1 MDIFE
6 PFSKFK
12 AMEHE
17 AEMHRC
23 ITAIIKDYRSGTDV
37 NDDFYLDSVGF
48 FDFSLQEQKEIIREV
63 TMELQRSY

>member
-1 MDIFE
+1 MNIFN

-17 AEMHRC
+17 AARHEC
-23 ITAIIKDYRSGTDV
+23 ITTIIKDYRNRVDV
-37 NDDFYLDSVGF
+37 NDDFYLESIGF

-63 TMELQRSY
+63 TMELQRPY

>member
-17 AEMHRC
+17 AEKRKC
-23 ITAIIKDYRSGTDV
+23 IDTIVKDYRNRVDV
-37 NDDFYLDSVGF
+37 NDDFYLDSIGF
-48 FDFSLQEQKEIIREV
+48 FNFSLQEQKEIIREV
-63 TMELQRSY
+63 TMVLRSY

>member
-1 MDIFE
+1 MDIFK

-17 AEMHRC
+17 AEKRKC
-23 ITAIIKDYRSGTDV
+23 IDIIIKDYRNHIDV
-37 NDDFYLDSVGF
+37 NDDFYLDSIGF

-63 TMELQRSY
+63 TMVLRSY

>member
-1 MDIFE
+1 MSIFE

-17 AEMHRC
+17 AEKHRC
-23 ITAIIKDYRSGTDV
+23 ITTIIKDYRGGTDV
-37 NDDFYLDSVGF
+37 NDDIYLDSIGF